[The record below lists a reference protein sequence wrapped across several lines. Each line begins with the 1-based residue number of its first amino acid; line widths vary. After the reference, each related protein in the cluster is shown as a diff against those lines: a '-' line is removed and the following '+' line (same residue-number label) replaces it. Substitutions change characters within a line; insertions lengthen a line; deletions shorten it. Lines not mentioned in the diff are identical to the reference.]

1 MKRYTT
7 ILLLAALLAG
17 CAKDEGGNTPATGY
31 GTLRLAV
38 ECSPAI
44 AAETRAAGQAE
55 IPADAIPAI
64 SDLALRVESIDPEY
78 VFSQSW
84 KSVGDYDP
92 QNDYLWSTDYA
103 ITLFTG
109 ETPGVETS
117 PEGAD
122 CPYFEGSAEV
132 AVAIGRESTRVDIT
146 ARLVNTIVRIDFTD
160 RFKGYFGNGA
170 EFTLTTEAGNK
181 FSIGYT
187 ADDPKTV
194 GTYQYIRPGGFT
206 IAGEATKQTPSPTQP
221 AQTVKFADTVNE
233 AAAAGTLYSYTF
245 DVSGIGDT
253 GEVLITLNDT
263 PIRTE
268 TTDEELNDDAIPNQ

>member
-7 ILLLAALLAG
+7 ILLAATLLAG
-17 CAKDEGGNTPATGY
+17 CAKNEGGNTPATGY

-44 AAETRAAGQAE
+44 EAETRAAELAE
-55 IPADAIPAI
+55 IPAEAIPAVR
-64 SDLALRVESIDPEY
+64 DLALQVKSINPEY
-78 VFSQSW
+78 DFSQRW
-84 KSVGDYDP
+84 NSVGDYDP
-92 QNDYLWSTDYA
+92 QNDYLWSTDYE

-109 ETPGVETS
+109 EQPGVETS
-117 PEGAD
+117 PEGF
-122 CPYFEGSAEV
+122 PYFEGSAKA

-170 EFTLTTEAGNK
+170 EFTLTTEAGNE

-187 ADDPKTV
+187 ADDPTTV

-221 AQTVKFADTVNE
+221 AQTMKFAETVNE

-268 TTDEELNDDAIPNQ
+268 TIDEELNDDAIPNR